1 MVISKDND
9 NAKEKDILMQIKLSN
24 APCSWGIEF
33 ADNPANPSWQTVLD
47 EIAGAGFKA
56 TELGPL
62 NYLPTEQAALAS
74 ALDSRG
80 LELIAGTIF
89 KHLHDASRRQEI
101 LDYTRATC
109 EVLKPQQGNYMVI
122 IDHVSSPRTDEAGQQ
137 ETATRLNDEQWNEM
151 MVTIRQVAE
160 ICQEYDVMPVLH
172 PHAGTYIEYRDEV
185 DRAMKELDSDLVK
198 LCIDTG
204 HCTYAGIDPAELIRT
219 YGERVAYIHFKDI
232 QAPVLENVVKDGID
246 FYTAIGQGVFCPLGQ
261 GCVDFDAVRESLESI
276 GYQGWITVEQDVD
289 PTKDNSALEN
299 ARESREF
306 IERSILEKGL
316 AEA

>member
-1 MVISKDND
+1 
-9 NAKEKDILMQIKLSN
+9 MQIKLAN

-33 ADNPANPSWQTVLD
+33 ANNPANPSWQTVLD
-47 EIAGAGFKA
+47 EMSGAGFKA

-62 NYLPTEQAALAS
+62 NYLPTDETALAD
-74 ALDSRG
+74 ALNSRG
-80 LELIAGTIF
+80 LELIAGTVF
-89 KHLHDASRRQEI
+89 KHLHDPERRQET

-109 EVLKPQQGNYMVI
+109 EVLKPQRGSYMVI

-137 ETATRLNDEQWNEM
+137 ATATRLNDAQWNEM
-151 MVTIRQVAE
+151 MITIRQVAE
-160 ICQEYDVMPVLH
+160 ICLEYGVMPVLH

-185 DRAMKELDSDLVK
+185 DRAMADLDAGLVK

-232 QAPVLENVVKDGID
+232 QAQVLEQVVANSTD

-261 GCVDFDAVRESLESI
+261 GCVDFDAVRENLEAI
-276 GYQGWITVEQDVD
+276 GYRGWITVEQDVD
-289 PTKDNSALEN
+289 PTKDNSALVN

-306 IERSILEKGL
+306 IESSILSKGH
-316 AEA
+316 AET